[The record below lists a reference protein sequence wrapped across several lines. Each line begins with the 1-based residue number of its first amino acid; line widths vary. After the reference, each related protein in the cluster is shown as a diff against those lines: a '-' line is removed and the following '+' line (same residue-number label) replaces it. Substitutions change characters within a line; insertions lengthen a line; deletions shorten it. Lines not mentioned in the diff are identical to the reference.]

1 MTQKSNRTLIIP
13 AAGTASRLR
22 GLPKFLLPTHT
33 NKETLIERQISYLRD
48 FFDEILIGINPDFS
62 RILGSVVSEDHQ
74 IKKYELSTN
83 TMMETVVQLAGKS
96 HSDNFV
102 LVMPDTY
109 FSDYSEIKN
118 LFENDMPDLSALICW
133 DIKDYQLGKLGQVFI
148 DDANHVIEIQDKNP
162 DCHFK
167 TFWGIAIFSRKNLLE
182 SRDADSHIGFLFER
196 LIKKGETVMGYRVS
210 GDYYDCGTQ
219 EEYIKMLLKTKI

>member
-1 MTQKSNRTLIIP
+1 MTLKSNRTLIIP

-33 NKETLIERQISYLRD
+33 NKETLIERHIAHLRH

-62 RILGSVVSEDHQ
+62 RILSSVVSEDHQ

-96 HSDNFV
+96 LNDNFV

-118 LFENDMPDLSALICW
+118 LLEKDMSHPSALICW
-133 DIKDYQLGKLGQVFI
+133 NIKDYQLGKLGQVYI
-148 DDANHVIEIQDKNP
+148 DVANHVMEIQDKNI
-162 DCHFK
+162 DCPFK
-167 TFWGIAIFSRKNLLE
+167 TFWGVAIFSRKNLLE
-182 SRDADSHIGFLFER
+182 SKDADSHVGFLFER
-196 LIKKGETVMGYRVS
+196 LIKKGEIVMGYRVS

-219 EEYIKMLLKTKI
+219 EEYITMLLNTKL